1 MHAIKS
7 RLRNRMRDKLINDS
21 FVVYFEKDI
30 FDEIYIKSL

>member
-30 FDEIYIKSL
+30 FDEIDIKSL